1 MAIFCWASLQ
11 GLTGDQLLSVQ
22 EYVLH
27 HQLDK
32 NMVADLLD
40 MVGEL
45 LTDANPK
52 VRFERTA
59 VERNELLGGQ
69 NGSCLWLPQALR
81 VLTVVL

>member
-1 MAIFCWASLQ
+1 M
-11 GLTGDQLLSVQ
+11 
-22 EYVLH
+22 LH

-59 VERNELLGGQ
+59 VEQNELLGGQ
-69 NGSCLWLPQALR
+69 NGSCLLLPQALR